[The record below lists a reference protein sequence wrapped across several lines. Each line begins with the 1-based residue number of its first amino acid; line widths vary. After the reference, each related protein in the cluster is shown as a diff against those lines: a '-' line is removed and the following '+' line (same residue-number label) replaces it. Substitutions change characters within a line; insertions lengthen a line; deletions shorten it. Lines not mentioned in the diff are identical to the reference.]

1 MSEQTETG
9 VRITVPKK
17 QGDTPFFVE
26 SLTNRFNGE
35 RQIQLN
41 EAYVPKGAAEDE
53 FAHGRKTVNINV
65 IDIPEIVKA
74 MVVLYEE
81 ETGKEVTL

>member
-9 VRITVPKK
+9 TRITVSKK

-35 RQIQLN
+35 RQVQLN
-41 EAYVPKGAAEDE
+41 ETYVPKGAAEGE

-65 IDIPEIVKA
+65 IDVPEIVKA
-74 MVVLYEE
+74 MVVLYEQ
-81 ETGKEVTL
+81 ETGKVVEL